1 MSTYIRKVSLYK
13 REISFISVELSV
25 SEIVS
30 RVNDILLFYL
40 DTHRSASLDNLM
52 PITSEMQK
60 VLRYLSNGYSVK
72 QISCILNK
80 NIKTISTHKRTTMIR
95 LGVKTT
101 MELIVKYRVINILEC
116 IMRDCHEI
124 ENFDELDKNRSINT
138 LFTC

>member
-1 MSTYIRKVSLYK
+1 
-13 REISFISVELSV
+13 
-25 SEIVS
+25 
-30 RVNDILLFYL
+30 
-40 DTHRSASLDNLM
+40 M